1 MQKTMRGIVKAAA
14 GTGLEY
20 RTDLP
25 VPQIGPD
32 EVLMKIRCASICGTD
47 LGIYDWGAWARKRMT
62 VFPRIIGHETTG
74 EIVAVGER
82 VKDRFVGQRVSVETH
97 MWDGTCP
104 HCLAGR
110 RHVCQNMTLY
120 GIQTDGAFAEY
131 SKVRAD
137 VTYVLADELT
147 DEQGCIF
154 EPMGSGVHGVE
165 EAEVKGKTVLVAG
178 CGAIGLTVVA
188 ACKVFGA
195 RLIIAC
201 DLFDEKLEAARAMG
215 ADVTVNSR
223 KEDLVAKVLELTGG
237 LGVEAAIDVTGSP
250 AALNSSLKCV
260 MAMGRLVSVG
270 LPGEPVTMDMTEDLF
285 YRQIRL
291 SGICGR
297 RIWDTWDDFTTVMK
311 DPIYDMSRV
320 IGGQFALADFEAGFA
335 KMRSGAPGKMFLY
348 PGER

>member
-14 GTGLEY
+14 GPGLEF

-25 VPQIGPD
+25 VPEIGED

-47 LGIYDWGAWARKRMT
+47 LGIYNWGDWARRRMT

-74 EIVAVGER
+74 EIVAVGSR

-137 VTYVLADELT
+137 VTYVLADELS
-147 DEQGCIF
+147 DEQGCVF

-165 EAEVKGKTVLVAG
+165 EADVAGKTVLVAG

-188 ACKVFGA
+188 ACRVFKA
-195 RLIIAC
+195 KTIIAC
-201 DLFDEKLEAARAMG
+201 DLYDEKLEAARAMG
-215 ADVTVNSR
+215 ADVTINSR
-223 KEDLVAKVLELTGG
+223 REDLVARVLELTHG

-260 MAMGRLVSVG
+260 MAMGCLVSVG

-285 YRQIRL
+285 YRQIHL

-297 RIWDTWDDFTTVMK
+297 RIWETWDDFTTVLK
-311 DPIYDMSRV
+311 DPIYDMKRV
-320 IGGQFALADFEAGFA
+320 IGGQFALEDFEAGFA

-348 PGER
+348 P

>member
-1 MQKTMRGIVKAAA
+1 MSGTMRGIVKAAA
-14 GTGLEY
+14 GPGLEF

-25 VPQIGPD
+25 IPEIGDD

-47 LGIYDWGAWARKRMT
+47 LGIYDWGDWARRRIKS
-62 VFPRIIGHETTG
+62 FPRIVGHETTG
-74 EIVAVGER
+74 EIVSVGKN
-82 VKDRFVGQRVSVETH
+82 VTDRFVGQRVSCETH
-97 MWDGTCP
+97 IWDGTCP

-110 RHVCQNMTLY
+110 RHVCQNMTLF
-120 GIQTDGAFAEY
+120 GIQLDGAFAEY
-131 SKVRAD
+131 AKIRAD
-137 VTYVLADELT
+137 ATYVLEDALS

-165 EAEVKGKTVLVAG
+165 EAEVTGKTVLVAG

-188 ACKVFGA
+188 ACRVFGA
-195 RLIIAC
+195 KTIIAC
-201 DLFDEKLEAARAMG
+201 DLYEEKLAAAKVMG
-215 ADVTVNSR
+215 ADFTVNSA
-223 KEDLVAKVLELTGG
+223 KENLVETVLRLTDG

-250 AALNSSLKCV
+250 AALNAALKSV
-260 MAMGRLVSVG
+260 MAMGQLVSVG

-297 RIWDTWDDFTTVMK
+297 RIWETWDDFTTVMK
-311 DPIYDMSRV
+311 NPIYDMKRV
-320 IGGQFALADFEAGFA
+320 IGGQFALEDFEQGFA

-348 PGER
+348 P

>member
-1 MQKTMRGIVKAAA
+1 MKGHMRGIIKAAA
-14 GTGLEY
+14 GPGLEF

-25 VPQIGPD
+25 IPEIGDD

-47 LGIYDWGAWARKRMT
+47 LGIYDWGDWARRRIT
-62 VFPRIIGHETTG
+62 SFPRIVGHETTG
-74 EIVAVGER
+74 EIVAVGKN
-82 VKDRFVGQRVSVETH
+82 VKDRFIGQRVSCETH
-97 MWDGTCP
+97 IWDGTCP

-110 RHVCQNMTLY
+110 RHVCRNMTLF
-120 GIQTDGAFAEY
+120 GIQLDGAFAEY
-131 SKVRAD
+131 AKIRAD
-137 VTYVLADELT
+137 ATYVLEDALS

-165 EAEVKGKTVLVAG
+165 EAEVAGKTVLVAG

-188 ACKVFGA
+188 ACRVFGA
-195 RLIIAC
+195 KRILAC
-201 DLFDEKLEAARAMG
+201 DLFDEKLAAAKAMG
-215 ADVTVNSR
+215 ADVTINSAR
-223 KEDLVAKVLELTGG
+223 EDLVATVLRLTDG

-250 AALNSSLKCV
+250 AALNASLKSV

-297 RIWDTWDDFTTVMK
+297 RIWETWDDFTLVMK
-311 DPIYDMSRV
+311 DPIYDMGRV
-320 IGGQFALADFEAGFA
+320 IGGQFALEDFEQGFA

-348 PGER
+348 P

>member
-1 MQKTMRGIVKAAA
+1 MSQTMRGIIKAAA
-14 GTGLEY
+14 GPGLEF

-25 VPQIGPD
+25 IPQIGED

-47 LGIYDWGAWARKRMT
+47 LGIDAWGAWARKRMT

-74 EIVAVGER
+74 EIVAVGKN
-82 VKDRFVGQRVSVETH
+82 VKERFVGQRVSVESH
-97 MWDGTCP
+97 IWCGKCP

-110 RHVCQNMTLY
+110 PHVCQNMTLF

-131 SKVRAD
+131 AKARWD
-137 VTYVLADELT
+137 ITYVLDEALS

-165 EAEVKGKTVLVAG
+165 EANVKGKTVLVAG

-188 ACKVFGA
+188 ACRVFGA

-201 DLFDEKLEAARAMG
+201 DLYDEKLEAARAMG

-223 KEDLVAKVLELTGG
+223 RENLVSKVLELTNG

-250 AALNSSLKCV
+250 AALNSSLKSV
-260 MAMGRLVSVG
+260 MAMGCLVSVG

-297 RIWDTWDDFTTVMK
+297 RIWETWDDFTRVMR
-311 DPIYDMSRV
+311 DPIYDMRRV
-320 IGGQFALADFEAGFA
+320 IGGQFALEDFRQGID

-348 PGER
+348 P

>member
-1 MQKTMRGIVKAAA
+1 MQKTMRGIVKAEA
-14 GTGLEY
+14 GPGLEF

-25 VPQIGPD
+25 VPEIEEN

-47 LGIYDWGAWARKRMT
+47 LGIYNWGDWAKRRMQ

-74 EIVAVGER
+74 EIVAVGAA

-137 VTYVLADELT
+137 VTYVLDDALS

-165 EAEVKGKTVLVAG
+165 EAQVKGKTVLVAG

-188 ACKVFGA
+188 ACRVFGA
-195 RLIIAC
+195 KTIIAC
-201 DLFDEKLEAARAMG
+201 DLYDEKLEAARAMG

-223 KEDLVAKVLELTGG
+223 KEDLVAKVLELTRG

-260 MAMGRLVSVG
+260 MAMGCLVSVG

-285 YRQIRL
+285 YRQIHL

-297 RIWDTWDDFTTVMK
+297 RIWETWDDFTKVMQ
-311 DPIYDMSRV
+311 DPIYDMKRV
-320 IGGQFALADFEAGFA
+320 IGGQFALEDFEAGFA
-335 KMRSGAPGKMFLY
+335 RMRSGAPGKMFLY
-348 PGER
+348 P

>member
-1 MQKTMRGIVKAAA
+1 MRGIVKARA
-14 GTGLEY
+14 GKGLEF

-25 VPQIGPD
+25 IPVPGED
-32 EVLMKIRCASICGTD
+32 EVLMKIHCASICGTD
-47 LGIYDWGAWARKRMT
+47 LGIYDWGAWAQKRIK
-62 VFPRIIGHETTG
+62 VFPRTIGHETTG
-74 EIVAVGER
+74 EIVELGKN

-97 MWDGTCP
+97 IWDGTCP
-104 HCLAGR
+104 HCRAGN
-110 RHVCQNMTLY
+110 RHICQHMTLY

-137 VTYVLADELT
+137 ATYVLDDALT

-165 EAEVKGKTVLVAG
+165 EAEVAGKTVLVAG

-188 ACKVFGA
+188 ACHVFGA
-195 RLIIAC
+195 KQIIAC
-201 DLFDEKLEAARAMG
+201 DLFDEKLEVAKKMG
-215 ADVTVNSR
+215 ADVVINSR
-223 KEDLVAKVLELTGG
+223 KQDLVSAVLELTDG

-250 AALNSSLKCV
+250 ASLNASLKSV
-260 MAMGRLVSVG
+260 MAGGRLVSVG

-297 RIWDTWDDFTTVMK
+297 RIWETWDDFTKVMK
-311 DPIYDMSRV
+311 DPIYDMDQV
-320 IGGQFALADFEAGFA
+320 IGGKFRLEDFEEGFA
-335 KMRSGAPGKMFLY
+335 RMRSGAPGKMFLY
-348 PGER
+348 P